1 MHHHL
6 SRSLYRRLAPMLEN
20 NAAHPDLDHSRQR
33 LLDAC
38 EGTMKR
44 LATDPDYFAYPT
56 RFLFRDIRPLFPISA
71 QLQVLKIVDHGLT
84 RAVVALEAERA
95 LIRRDCAALTRRSS
109 PCRREPVG
117 AAKYC
122 PSHRHLEY
130 EFDVSIDEAAR
141 LAGSP
146 LTEAISAPMVDLQA

>member
-1 MHHHL
+1 MYHHL

-20 NAAHPDLDHSRQR
+20 NPAHRDLGHSRQR

-44 LATDPDYFAYPT
+44 LATDPEYFAYPT
-56 RFLFRDIRPLFPISA
+56 RSLFRDIQPLFPISA
-71 QLQVLKIVDHGLT
+71 QLQVRMIVDRELT
-84 RAVVALEAERA
+84 GAVVALEEQRA
-95 LIRRDCAALTRRSS
+95 LIRQDCAALTRRGS

-130 EFDVSIDEAAR
+130 EFGVLSTA
-141 LAGSP
+141 
-146 LTEAISAPMVDLQA
+146 